1 MKTIYLI
8 RHAKSDTNFSGQA
21 DKDRSLNEQG
31 YRDAHRM
38 GKMLFEKKHFPQL
51 MVASPAIRAVS
62 TALIFAGELGYP
74 VGRLELY
81 ESLYENDFKK
91 YIERIQSTADSCKSI
106 ALFGHNPI
114 ISQAGFFLSSNDPIE
129 MEAGSVLVFE
139 ADITGWAFL
148 VQGNAVLSLVLTPT
162 AR

>member
-8 RHAKSDTNFSGQA
+8 RHAKSDTNFSGQD

-38 GKMLFEKKHFPQL
+38 GKMLFDKKHFPEL
-51 MVASPAIRAVS
+51 MISSPAIRAVS
-62 TALIFAGELGYP
+62 TALILAGELGYP
-74 VGRLELY
+74 VGRLELD
-81 ESLYENDFKK
+81 ESLYEMGFEK
-91 YIERIQSTADSCKSI
+91 YIERIQATDDSYKSI

-114 ISQAGFFLSSNDPIE
+114 ISQAAFYLSSNDPIE

-148 VQGNAVLSLVLTPT
+148 GQGNAVLFLVLAPT